1 MRRMDINNDEG
12 GGRERSRREKD
23 KRMVGMAKIVMTKE
37 LLDLTDI
44 MISKVNSC
52 INNSDLMLIL

>member
-1 MRRMDINNDEG
+1 MDINNDEG